1 MDGDLDGIND
11 GDHAE
16 DETELLDPGEMNTD
30 DFHMRESE
38 IQTETLE
45 LRYKVLFLDF
55 ETENKEEIFRR
66 KRMISRSSSFLAKAD
81 TDRSFLSRRNML
93 LTREKCS
100 R

>member
-11 GDHAE
+11 GPTE

-45 LRYKVLFLDF
+45 LRYKVLFHDF
-55 ETENKEEIFRR
+55 
-66 KRMISRSSSFLAKAD
+66 MIQD
-81 TDRSFLSRRNML
+81 GDD
-93 LTREKCS
+93 
-100 R
+100 

>member
-11 GDHAE
+11 GPAE

-45 LRYKVLFLDF
+45 LRYKVLFHDF
-55 ETENKEEIFRR
+55 MIKDPVFRQ
-66 KRMISRSSSFLAKAD
+66 KKMISRNSSFLAKAD
-81 TDRSFLSRRNML
+81 TVRSFLSKRNML
-93 LTREKCS
+93 PTREKCS
-100 R
+100 Q